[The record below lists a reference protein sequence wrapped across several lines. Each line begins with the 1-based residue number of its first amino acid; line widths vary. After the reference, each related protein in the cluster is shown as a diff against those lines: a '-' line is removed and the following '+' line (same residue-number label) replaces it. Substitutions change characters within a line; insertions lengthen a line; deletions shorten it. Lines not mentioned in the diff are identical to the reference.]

1 MFEGAK
7 SYIGG
12 TWDMAKGNPAG
23 AAGIGI
29 VSILGWEIGGRK
41 LFCHIKERV
50 QNSAVVEAAKAQASK
65 LKKQD
70 AATTPAATPVTVVA
84 TTVVEEDPDEEMR
97 EQIIKT
103 AQTVEAAA
111 SAAKKKFED

>member
-12 TWDMAKGNPAG
+12 TWDMAKGNPGG
-23 AAGIGI
+23 AFGIGA
-29 VSILGWEIGGRK
+29 VSILGWELGGRK
-41 LFCHIKERV
+41 LFCYIKEKV
-50 QNSAVVEAAKAQASK
+50 QGSAVMEAAKAQASK

-70 AATTPAATPVTVVA
+70 AANAAPAVVVEA
-84 TTVVEEDPDEEMR
+84 TVVEEDPDEEMR
-97 EQIIKT
+97 EQIIRT